1 MAQRVRVHRRAAERP
16 DVRDTT
22 VARNYAEALFAI
34 AEKHG
39 KQDAFAAS
47 LSEVGEMLDAAPQIR
62 AFLETPKVDLAAKKK
77 TLRSAFTGRID
88 PLVLNFLLVVLEKRR
103 QRLISEIAREFAG
116 ILDEKSGRLH
126 VRVTL
131 AHEADAATEQAITKE
146 LSRILGRTAIPHITV
161 DPKIVGGIV
170 VRFGDSILDGS
181 VRRRLA
187 GLRNRLY
194 EAAV

>member
-1 MAQRVRVHRRAAERP
+1 
-16 DVRDTT
+16 VRDTT
-22 VARNYAEALFAI
+22 VARNYAEALFTI

-39 KQDAFAAS
+39 KQDEFAAS
-47 LSEVGEMLDAAPQIR
+47 LAEVGEMMDANAEIR
-62 AFLETPKVDLAAKKK
+62 AFLQTPKVDLPAKKK
-77 TLRSAFTGRID
+77 ALRSAFTGRID

-103 QRLISEIAREFAG
+103 QRLIGEIAREFSML
-116 ILDEKSGRLH
+116 LDEKMGRLH
-126 VRVTL
+126 VQVTL
-131 AHEADAATEQAITKE
+131 AHEADAAMKQSIATQLT
-146 LSRILGRTAIPHITV
+146 RILGRTAIPHITV

-170 VRFGDSILDGS
+170 VRYGDSILDGS

>member
-1 MAQRVRVHRRAAERP
+1 
-16 DVRDTT
+16 VRDTT
-22 VARNYAEALFAI
+22 VARNYAEALFTI
-34 AEKHG
+34 AAKHN
-39 KQDAFAAS
+39 KQDEFAAS
-47 LSEVGEMLDAAPQIR
+47 LSEVGEMLDGNAEIR
-62 AFLETPKVDLAAKKK
+62 AFLQTPKVDLPAKKK
-77 TLRSAFTGRID
+77 ALRSAFDGRID

-103 QRLISEIAREFAG
+103 QRLIGQIAREFSML
-116 ILDEKSGRLH
+116 LDEKVGRLH
-126 VRVTL
+126 VQVTL

-170 VRFGDSILDGS
+170 VRYGDSILDGS

-187 GLRNRLY
+187 GLRKRLY

>member
-1 MAQRVRVHRRAAERP
+1 M
-16 DVRDTT
+16 RDTT
-22 VARNYAEALFAI
+22 VARNYAEALYAI

-39 KQDAFAAS
+39 KADAFAAS
-47 LSEVGEMLDAAPQIR
+47 LSEIGEMLDADPSIG
-62 AFLETPKVDLAAKKK
+62 AFLQTPKVDLVSKKK
-77 TLRSAFTGRID
+77 ALRSAFTGRVD
-88 PLVLNFLLVVLEKRR
+88 ALVLNFLLVVLEKRR
-103 QRLISEIAREFAG
+103 QRLISEIAREFGA

-126 VRVTL
+126 VNVTL
-131 AHEADAATEQAITKE
+131 AHAADDATQQTITKE

-170 VRFGDSILDGS
+170 VRYGDHILDGS

>member
-1 MAQRVRVHRRAAERP
+1 
-16 DVRDTT
+16 VRDTT
-22 VARNYAEALFAI
+22 VARNYAEALFSI
-34 AEKHG
+34 ATTHG

-47 LSEVGEMLDAAPQIR
+47 LSEVGEMMDANPSIGV
-62 AFLETPKVDLAAKKK
+62 FLQTPKVDLAAKKK
-77 TLRSAFTGRID
+77 ALRNAFTGKVD

-103 QRLISEIAREFAG
+103 QRLISEIAREFSKL
-116 ILDEKSGRLH
+116 LDEKMGRLH
-126 VRVTL
+126 VQVTL
-131 AHEADAATEQAITKE
+131 AHPADAATEQSITKE

-170 VRFGDSILDGS
+170 VRYGDSILDGS

>member
-1 MAQRVRVHRRAAERP
+1 M
-16 DVRDTT
+16 RDTT
-22 VARNYAEALFAI
+22 VARNYAEALFTI

-47 LSEVGEMLDAAPQIR
+47 LSAVGEMLDGNAAIR
-62 AFLETPKVDLAAKKK
+62 SFLQTPKVDLVAKKK
-77 TLRSAFTGRID
+77 ALRSAFEGRVD
-88 PLVLNFLLVVLEKRR
+88 PLVVNFLLVVLQKRR
-103 QRLISEIAREFAG
+103 QRLISEIGREFSKL
-116 ILDEKSGRLH
+116 LDEKMGRVH
-126 VRVTL
+126 VQVTL
-131 AHEADAATEQAITKE
+131 AHAADAATEQAITKE

>member
-1 MAQRVRVHRRAAERP
+1 
-16 DVRDTT
+16 VRDTT
-22 VARNYAEALFAI
+22 VARNYAEALFDI
-34 AEKHG
+34 AQKHG

-47 LSEVGEMLDAAPQIR
+47 LAEVGEMLDSNPSIGV
-62 AFLETPKVDLAAKKK
+62 FLQTPKVDLASKKK
-77 TLRSAFTGRID
+77 ALRNALTGRID

-103 QRLISEIAREFAG
+103 QRLISEIAREFSKL
-116 ILDEKSGRLH
+116 LDEKMGRLH
-126 VRVTL
+126 VQVTL
-131 AHEADAATEQAITKE
+131 AHAADAATEQSITTE

-170 VRFGDSILDGS
+170 VRYGDSILDGS

>member
-1 MAQRVRVHRRAAERP
+1 VQ
-16 DVRDTT
+16 
-22 VARNYAEALFAI
+22 
-34 AEKHG
+34 
-39 KQDAFAAS
+39 
-47 LSEVGEMLDAAPQIR
+47 
-62 AFLETPKVDLAAKKK
+62 
-77 TLRSAFTGRID
+77 
-88 PLVLNFLLVVLEKRR
+88 
-103 QRLISEIAREFAG
+103 
-116 ILDEKSGRLH
+116 
-126 VRVTL
+126 VTL
-131 AHEADAATEQAITKE
+131 AHEADSATELAITTE